1 MHPGIN
7 LDSTPLMRKSIA
19 ELLNN
24 CTFSHIEY
32 VNFPAQEVSPLPRFP
47 RCLFAFF
54 VYPHIFPAI
63 RPFSTDDV
71 RFSAQRMLPL
81 LHADGFRPPVPRP
94 PSMRFLMIFS
104 GRRSPPTRSI
114 FIFHCPIRKTTA
126 LQRLRSRSAVS
137 RKKHLPH
144 PGHLWR
150 TRSRLWQN
158 TTAMPFRPP
167 VSSPMTSCRIILRRS
182 SPHPI

>member
-7 LDSTPLMRKSIA
+7 LDSTPLMRKNSA

-32 VNFPAQEVSPLPRFP
+32 VNFPTQEFSPLPRF
-47 RCLFAFF
+47 RGVCLHSSFIHTFSRQF
-54 VYPHIFPAI
+54 VLFPLMTSV
-63 RPFSTDDV
+63 FLLNGCS
-71 RFSAQRMLPL
+71 RFSMQTDFVAGSTSSFD
-81 LHADGFRPPVPRP
+81 A
-94 PSMRFLMIFS
+94 FLDDFS

-144 PGHLWR
+144 PMHLWR

>member
-7 LDSTPLMRKSIA
+7 LDSTPLMRKNSA

-32 VNFPAQEVSPLPRFP
+32 VNFSDTGVFSSAAFP

-54 VYPHIFPAI
+54 VYPHIFQAI

-71 RFSAQRMLPL
+71 RFCCSTDAPASPCR
-81 LHADGFRPPVPRP
+81 RISSPVPRP

-114 FIFHCPIRKTTA
+114 FIFTVPSGKLRHYRDSDHARQSLGRSTCRIPCISGEHARGSGKIRPRCPSA
-126 LQRLRSRSAVS
+126 LRSA
-137 RKKHLPH
+137 HL
-144 PGHLWR
+144 
-150 TRSRLWQN
+150 
-158 TTAMPFRPP
+158 
-167 VSSPMTSCRIILRRS
+167 
-182 SPHPI
+182 

>member
-1 MHPGIN
+1 MTEI
-7 LDSTPLMRKSIA
+7 STQKQRRTS
-19 ELLNN
+19 NN
-24 CTFSHIEY
+24 CNISYIEY
-32 VNFPAQEVSPLPRFP
+32 NFHEISLPRFL
-47 RCLFAFF
+47 RCFGLHSSF
-54 VYPHIFPAI
+54 VPHIFQAI

-71 RFSAQRMLPL
+71 RFFCSTDAPASPCRRIP
-81 LHADGFRPPVPRP
+81 PPVPHP
-94 PSMRFLMIFS
+94 PSIRFLTIFS
-104 GRRSPPTRSI
+104 GQRSPPTRSI

-144 PGHLWR
+144 PMHLWR

-167 VSSPMTSCRIILRRS
+167 VTT
-182 SPHPI
+182 

>member
-1 MHPGIN
+1 MLIFRHRSFLLCRVSEVFVCILRLSTHFPGN
-7 LDSTPLMRKSIA
+7 SSFFPLMTSVF
-19 ELLNN
+19 LLNG
-24 CTFSHIEY
+24 CS
-32 VNFPAQEVSPLPRFP
+32 
-47 RCLFAFF
+47 
-54 VYPHIFPAI
+54 
-63 RPFSTDDV
+63 
-71 RFSAQRMLPL
+71 RFSMQTDFVAGSTSSF
-81 LHADGFRPPVPRP
+81 DT
-94 PSMRFLMIFS
+94 FLDDFFS

-144 PGHLWR
+144 PMHLWR